1 MSRKKKAEA
10 EEEQLQWISENWEEK
25 HPYNW
30 YEKYEKEAPSMDEI
44 VDKYSTEERRQ
55 ILVMIKVLH
64 EVNKNVQ
71 KLKNQGDFGAGM
83 AGSAIIYK
91 LTLYKLIS
99 QYAQEPKE
107 DWTDED
113 KWGYL
118 NLVGSLF
125 LDEETKEFES
135 PLLLL
140 RINSTKDELYQI
152 ISPDDKTIRINKTG
166 NSWFKGVNEKADLN
180 RIFIFAR
187 STKTGTVARINP
199 LDTSSM
205 NRWLLLPKNN
215 EFDPKDL
222 YFDDFETVLRD
233 DWQHYSWSS
242 VRQVAQRSLL
252 PERPYKSLTRME
264 PRGLLPY
271 QNQLELTLEKDNSKT
286 IEATLSN
293 VYVSGKATTYY
304 KSCTLCGYIVPN
316 GGDTDH
322 VFNLFFNT
330 LLEIESVPEGY
341 SDTCAACNRYF
352 KKEKLFNLRGRSWDL
367 FKAKAKFQNDIGGK
381 PPDNEHTFTIS
392 DSYAYRYDGT
402 DANTIKKTG
411 HVRRYDKNYEHDIE
425 VVGRDVLE
433 DFYIRRILFL
443 IKNNDRVKRTL
454 DKILEVKGNKNLKLV
469 DKSGI
474 DAGIAYLTEKFNEE
488 LKVIKGATL
497 KLLVD
502 DKRRKTYNT
511 GNAFSPSTTDKL
523 GKMSPEE
530 QEAEKQRIRESNL
543 KVWKK
548 SSARQQQK
556 AHNYIS
562 NTPVLSGSQ
571 FDDYTNEELAYA
583 QHLPDHMYSQEQ
595 PERFRSLMEV
605 TAANIR
611 ESGWS
616 GDIKQRELAGAITGK
631 TLLNKKIYCQEVI
644 SELLANY
651 EAIKKDKKN
660 LELRIEDLKSPKNSV
675 IKGIQSAIDKA
686 EQRLV
691 QTNKA
696 YEKAKGKYKE
706 CYDLWHKGKHPVG
719 DELLKYKGS
728 LTATNYPA
736 PSSSDEDDITFGY
749 VEDEGGTS
757 GQRFV
762 TSPLTINTPEGASP
776 EGAST
781 RDGMFSPMT
790 TSGQTYSL
798 ATVKDIPESSSR
810 VSNDKKRGL
819 SPTKETQGK
828 DKKTTAEMGK
838 QTFTKGYGDNMWEKG
853 GRKKRTRR
861 RRKKKKKRTRR
872 RRKKKKKRTKKKRRK
887 RKKRTRRRR

>member
-1 MSRKKKAEA
+1 M
-10 EEEQLQWISENWEEK
+10 
-25 HPYNW
+25 
-30 YEKYEKEAPSMDEI
+30 
-44 VDKYSTEERRQ
+44 
-55 ILVMIKVLH
+55 
-64 EVNKNVQ
+64 
-71 KLKNQGDFGAGM
+71 
-83 AGSAIIYK
+83 
-91 LTLYKLIS
+91 
-99 QYAQEPKE
+99 
-107 DWTDED
+107 
-113 KWGYL
+113 
-118 NLVGSLF
+118 
-125 LDEETKEFES
+125 
-135 PLLLL
+135 
-140 RINSTKDELYQI
+140 
-152 ISPDDKTIRINKTG
+152 
-166 NSWFKGVNEKADLN
+166 
-180 RIFIFAR
+180 
-187 STKTGTVARINP
+187 
-199 LDTSSM
+199 
-205 NRWLLLPKNN
+205 
-215 EFDPKDL
+215 
-222 YFDDFETVLRD
+222 
-233 DWQHYSWSS
+233 
-242 VRQVAQRSLL
+242 
-252 PERPYKSLTRME
+252 
-264 PRGLLPY
+264 
-271 QNQLELTLEKDNSKT
+271 
-286 IEATLSN
+286 
-293 VYVSGKATTYY
+293 
-304 KSCTLCGYIVPN
+304 
-316 GGDTDH
+316 
-322 VFNLFFNT
+322 
-330 LLEIESVPEGY
+330 
-341 SDTCAACNRYF
+341 
-352 KKEKLFNLRGRSWDL
+352 
-367 FKAKAKFQNDIGGK
+367 
-381 PPDNEHTFTIS
+381 
-392 DSYAYRYDGT
+392 
-402 DANTIKKTG
+402 
-411 HVRRYDKNYEHDIE
+411 
-425 VVGRDVLE
+425 GRDVLE

-861 RRKKKKKRTRR
+861 RRKKKKKRT
-872 RRKKKKKRTKKKRRK
+872 KKKRRK